1 LPRLKQD
8 GSPAAAAKKRKLT
21 DLKLTDLKLT
31 DLMNQRLA
39 AKDQPYLIW
48 ATVQRGLA
56 LRVQPKDRSRGAV
69 G

>member
-1 LPRLKQD
+1 MPRLKQD
-8 GSPAAAAKKRKLT
+8 GSPAAAANKR
-21 DLKLTDLKLT
+21 KLTDLKLT